1 MQFSLAISWGLI
13 GLSWRLWA
21 IHPFLPSWDVI
32 VTSASCLVHE
42 KVQFPNFL
50 TEKWPTICKWSID
63 DSFLFTAAFLLS
75 LNQKCRHLHES
86 CSKQASCL
94 HLFLYL
100 LSNSMVDYW
109 SSAHRLNAMFFRLV
123 LDSKDRWFRIQV
135 LQNTLWSIRSQLH
148 KQWVVIHVVL
158 FP

>member
-50 TEKWPTICKWSID
+50 TEKWPTIRKWSID

-94 HLFLYL
+94 HLCRIVQHMKAETQERRDIITSVCITLYQMAYPWCL
-100 LSNSMVDYW
+100 
-109 SSAHRLNAMFFRLV
+109 
-123 LDSKDRWFRIQV
+123 
-135 LQNTLWSIRSQLH
+135 
-148 KQWVVIHVVL
+148 
-158 FP
+158 